1 MKKLVKL
8 LLVLIVVFII
18 GAVVLSFYVNS
29 IAKTAVEKGGT
40 YALGVNT
47 TLKSAGVKPL
57 AGAFSMSGL
66 NVANPE
72 GYKSSHF
79 LTLGNGDVAVSLPT
93 LMKSV
98 VTLPHL
104 NLSDIDMNL
113 EKKEGKANYQTI
125 MDNLKKLSSDK
136 PADANAKKY
145 VIESIDIRNVMVH
158 VDVMGKAVNV
168 PIESITMK
176 NVGSDGSGVDMAQLT
191 GVITKAVFAAVV
203 EAGGGLIPTEM
214 LGDLTSGLAGLANL
228 DKLGEVVN
236 VKALGDIAGKAGE
249 AASKVAGE
257 AGKVVGEA
265 GKTAEDLA
273 NKAKEGLGGI
283 LGGDKKKEGGN

>member
-1 MKKLVKL
+1 MKKLIKL
-8 LLVLIVVFII
+8 LAVLVVVIIVALVAAF
-18 GAVVLSFYVNS
+18 FYINS
-29 IAKTAVEKGGT
+29 IAKTAVERGGT

-57 AGAFSMSGL
+57 AGEFTMDGL
-66 NVANPE
+66 TVANPD

-113 EKKEGKANYQTI
+113 EKKDGKANYQTI

-136 PADANAKKY
+136 PADPNAKKF
-145 VIESIDIRNVMVH
+145 VIESIDIRKVLVH
-158 VDVMGKAVNV
+158 VDMMGKTVNV

-176 NVGSDGSGVDMAQLT
+176 NIGSDGSGVDMGQLT

-203 EAGGGLIPTEM
+203 ESGGGLIPTEM

-236 VKALGDIAGKAGE
+236 VKALGDLAGKAGE
-249 AASKVAGE
+249 DAKKA
-257 AGKVVGEA
+257 
-265 GKTAEDLA
+265 AEDLT

-283 LGGDKKKEGGN
+283 LGGDKKKESGN